1 MEFRETLSLPESF
14 LGPAWS
20 RTLFIMKNPGSL
32 ICRVVLLV
40 ALCGTCAAQK
50 LAITMDDLP
59 LNGMLP
65 PGVTRTETTENV
77 LAILKKRHVPPVYG
91 FINAKKLEGNAD
103 GAEALK
109 LWAAAEPVGNHTYSH
124 MDLEQNP
131 AEAFEREIEE
141 NEPALELLARKAGS
155 GQVGSVDDWHW
166 FRYPYLHEGDTV
178 EKRRAVRAHLTA
190 HGYRIAQVTLDWE
203 DYLWNTAYARCVA
216 KGDAKSIEWLRSS
229 YLSTASDFLDLGRAQ
244 AKLIYGHEIN
254 YVLLMHLGAFSSTI
268 LPEALDLLKK
278 KGFKLV
284 PLEEAES
291 DAAYDGDPDVGLHDA
306 GTLLD
311 QWMQVKQIKYP
322 EHTEKPYKEIEGV
335 CQ

>member
-1 MEFRETLSLPESF
+1 
-14 LGPAWS
+14 
-20 RTLFIMKNPGSL
+20 MKNLLRFIGW
-32 ICRVVLLV
+32 RVVLLIV
-40 ALCGTCAAQK
+40 SLPGLAGLCAAQK

-59 LNGMLP
+59 LNGTLP
-65 PGVTRTETTENV
+65 PGVTRAETTKNV
-77 LAILKKRHVPPVYG
+77 LAILKKRHVPPVFG

-124 MDLEQNP
+124 MDLEQNS
-131 AEAFEREIEE
+131 AEAFERDIEE
-141 NEPALELLARKAGS
+141 NEPALELLARKLGP
-155 GQVGSVDDWHW
+155 GDDWHW
-166 FRYPYLHEGDTV
+166 LRYPYLHEGDTV
-178 EKRRAVRAHLTA
+178 EKRRAVRAYLKA

-203 DYLWNTAYARCVA
+203 DYLWNTAYARCVE

-229 YLSTASDFLDLGRAQ
+229 YLNTASEFLDLGREQ

-268 LPEALDLLKK
+268 LPDALDLLKK

-291 DAAYDGDPDVGLHDA
+291 DAAYEGDPDVGLHDA

-322 EHTEKPYKEIEGV
+322 EHAEKPYKEIDGV
-335 CQ
+335 CR

>member
-1 MEFRETLSLPESF
+1 
-14 LGPAWS
+14 
-20 RTLFIMKNPGSL
+20 MKNLLLL
-32 ICRVVLLV
+32 IGWKRILLV
-40 ALCGTCAAQK
+40 VFFAALCGMCVGQK
-50 LAITMDDLP
+50 LAVTMDDLP
-59 LNGMLP
+59 LNGLLP
-65 PGVTRTETTENV
+65 PGVTRVETTKNV

-109 LWAAAEPVGNHTYSH
+109 LWAAAEPVGNHSYAH
-124 MDLEQNP
+124 MDLEQNT

-141 NEPALELLARKAGS
+141 NEPALELLAGKG
-155 GQVGSVDDWHW
+155 GPGDEWHW

-178 EKRRAVRAHLTA
+178 EKRRAIRAYLKA

-229 YLSTASDFLDLGRAQ
+229 YLNTASEFLDLGREQ

-254 YVLLMHLGAFSSTI
+254 YVLLMHLGAYSSTI
-268 LPEALDLLKK
+268 LPDALDLLKK

-284 PLEEAES
+284 TLEEAES
-291 DAAYDGDPDVGLHDA
+291 DAAYEDDPDVGLHDA

-322 EHTEKPYKEIEGV
+322 DHAEKPYKEVESV
-335 CQ
+335 CR

>member
-1 MEFRETLSLPESF
+1 
-14 LGPAWS
+14 
-20 RTLFIMKNPGSL
+20 MKNLLRL
-32 ICRVVLLV
+32 ISWKNILLFV
-40 ALCGTCAAQK
+40 FSVGLVGMCSAQK

-65 PGVTRTETTENV
+65 PGVTRAETTKNV
-77 LAILKKRHVPPVYG
+77 LAILKKRQVPPVYG

-124 MDLEQNP
+124 MDLEQNT
-131 AEAFEREIEE
+131 AEAFEREIEQ
-141 NEPALELLARKAGS
+141 NEPVLELLARKS
-155 GQVGSVDDWHW
+155 GPGEEWHW

-178 EKRRAVRAHLTA
+178 EKRRAVRAYLKA

-203 DYLWNTAYARCVA
+203 DYLWNTAYARCAA
-216 KGDAKSIEWLRSS
+216 KNDKKSIEWLRSS
-229 YLSTASDFLDLGRAQ
+229 YLSTASEFLDLGREQ
-244 AKLIYGHEIN
+244 VKLIYGHEIS
-254 YVLLMHLGAFSSTI
+254 YVLLMHLGSFSSTI
-268 LPEALDLLKK
+268 LPDALDLLKK

-284 PLEEAES
+284 TLEEAES
-291 DAAYDGDPDVGLHDA
+291 DAAYEGDPDVGLRDA

-322 EHTEKPYKEIEGV
+322 EHAEKPYKEIESV

>member
-1 MEFRETLSLPESF
+1 
-14 LGPAWS
+14 
-20 RTLFIMKNPGSL
+20 MKNLLWPIGWKG
-32 ICRVVLLV
+32 VLLV
-40 ALCGTCAAQK
+40 VFFPGLAGVCVGQK

-59 LNGMLP
+59 SNGALP
-65 PGVTRTETTENV
+65 PGVTRAETTKNV

-91 FINAKKLEGNAD
+91 FINARKLEGNAD

-109 LWAAAEPVGNHTYSH
+109 LWAAAEPVGNHTYAH
-124 MDLEQNP
+124 MDLEQNT

-155 GQVGSVDDWHW
+155 GDDWHW
-166 FRYPYLHEGDTV
+166 FRYPYLHEGDTM
-178 EKRRAVRAHLTA
+178 EKRRAVRAYLKG
-190 HGYRIAQVTLDWE
+190 HGYRSAQVTLDWE

-216 KGDAKSIEWLRSS
+216 KGDTKSIEWLHLS
-229 YLSTASDFLDLGRAQ
+229 YLSTASEFLDLGRAQ

-268 LPEALDLLKK
+268 LPDALDLLKK

-284 PLEEAES
+284 TLEEAES
-291 DAAYDGDPDVGLHDA
+291 DAAYEGDPDVGLHDA

-322 EHTEKPYKEIEGV
+322 EHAEKPYKEIESV
-335 CQ
+335 CR